1 MLEQTQNSSVLD
13 GIRFHIWYSMIP
25 LERRKRGLD
34 RAAMEACFAIVDMA
48 MSTESIISA
57 DLCWRLLAVSLEG
70 LQFCLAETV
79 KLFRR
84 EHISIDLQLD
94 IERLGRYL
102 IKRGL
107 SLDEIGQ
114 HIRVGWIFNT
124 IAAMN

>member
-13 GIRFHIWYSMIP
+13 GIPLAYLVFYDP

-34 RAAMEACFAIVDMA
+34 RIAMEACFAIVDMA

-79 KLFRR
+79 KLFKR
-84 EHISIDLQLD
+84 EQISIDLQMD

-107 SLDEIGQ
+107 SLEEIGE

-124 IAAMN
+124 IAAMS